1 MNSTDF
7 VSTGRTAIA
16 LANGDFSASLESK
29 QDARMAKKRQKGSK
43 RAVLVKLLLKQKSLK
58 TICKSAS
65 RDWQI
70 LLTNTKQCL
79 SLAGNCSAPPIL
91 KALLTRVSLTS
102 PSSSTRATAS
112 STAPD
117 PDHRQIKVGYQSFKM
132 TYFRHIRIFFSFLEI
147 TAAASSMFLFE
158 I

>member
-29 QDARMAKKRQKGSK
+29 QDPRMAQKRQKGPE

-79 SLAGNCSAPPIL
+79 CLAGNPHAAAIL
-91 KALLTRVSLTS
+91 EALLTRPVSPRLRTYGS
-102 PSSSTRATAS
+102 YDGLVHRAGS
-112 STAPD
+112 GP
-117 PDHRQIKVGYQSFKM
+117 PPN
-132 TYFRHIRIFFSFLEI
+132 
-147 TAAASSMFLFE
+147 
-158 I
+158 

>member
-29 QDARMAKKRQKGSK
+29 QDPRMAQKRQKGSK

-79 SLAGNCSAPPIL
+79 GWPGQCHAPAIIRPCFDLAVLTTEDLDVDCGRLVHRAGSGPP
-91 KALLTRVSLTS
+91 
-102 PSSSTRATAS
+102 PN
-112 STAPD
+112 
-117 PDHRQIKVGYQSFKM
+117 
-132 TYFRHIRIFFSFLEI
+132 
-147 TAAASSMFLFE
+147 
-158 I
+158 

>member
-1 MNSTDF
+1 MDSTDF

-29 QDARMAKKRQKGSK
+29 QDPRMAQKRQKGSK

-79 SLAGNCSAPPIL
+79 CLAGNPHAAASL
-91 KALLTRVSLTS
+91 EALLAMAILTS
-102 PSSSTRATAS
+102 TQNFDSCAAVVYRAGT
-112 STAPD
+112 PFL
-117 PDHRQIKVGYQSFKM
+117 HNKVNFESFKM
-132 TYFRHIRIFFSFLEI
+132 RYRRHMYLLPLV
-147 TAAASSMFLFE
+147 SSLLRQNRY
-158 I
+158 

>member
-16 LANGDFSASLESK
+16 WANREFSASLESK
-29 QDARMAKKRQKGSK
+29 QDPRMAKKRQKGSK
-43 RAVLVKLLLKQKSLK
+43 RADLVKLLLKQKSLK

-79 SLAGNCSAPPIL
+79 CLAGNPHAAAIPE
-91 KALLTRVSLTS
+91 ALLTRPVS
-102 PSSSTRATAS
+102 PR
-112 STAPD
+112 P
-117 PDHRQIKVGYQSFKM
+117 
-132 TYFRHIRIFFSFLEI
+132 
-147 TAAASSMFLFE
+147 
-158 I
+158 